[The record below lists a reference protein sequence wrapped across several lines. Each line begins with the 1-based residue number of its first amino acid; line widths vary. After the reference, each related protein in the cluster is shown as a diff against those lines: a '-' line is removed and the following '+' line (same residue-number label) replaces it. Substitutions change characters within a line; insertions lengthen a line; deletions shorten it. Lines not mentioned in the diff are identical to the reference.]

1 MCAMSALLSTAVAA
15 AIAAPQ
21 AAQPSFHFMQIEQVI
36 AGVNGDTT
44 AQAIQLRMR
53 FQFQCFFGNGA
64 RLRVHDAAGANPIIL
79 AELDLDLPGCAMGDR
94 VVVATPGFARH
105 TDPVLVPDFVI
116 DTPIPESY
124 FAAGSLTFEDAA
136 GTEVYWRLSWGG
148 DGYTGDT
155 GGALINDADGEFGPS
170 WPGPLP
176 ADGLL
181 ALQFQDGAGAQS
193 TANINDYALT
203 PGAAVLTNNAC
214 QRFRL
219 GDPCPWDCA
228 FVACQDIDN
237 EVGIVDF
244 LILLA
249 AWGMSDLDCDFDGG
263 GIGITDLLEL
273 LAHWGPCE

>member
-1 MCAMSALLSTAVAA
+1 MGAMNALLSTAVAA
-15 AIAAPQ
+15 AMAAPQ
-21 AAQPSFHFMQIEQVI
+21 AAQPSFHFMQIDQVI
-36 AGVNGDTT
+36 GGVNGDTT

-79 AELDLDLPGCAMGDR
+79 AQLDQDLPGCATGDS
-94 VVVATPGFARH
+94 VLIATPAFASH
-105 TDPVLVPDFVI
+105 TVPVVVPDFVI

-136 GTEVYWRLSWGG
+136 GTQVYWRLSWGG
-148 DGYTGDT
+148 DEYTGDT
-155 GGALINDADGEFGPS
+155 SGAAINDDDGEFGPP

-176 ADGLL
+176 ADGLQ
-181 ALQFQDGAGAQS
+181 ALQFQGGTES
-193 TANINDYALT
+193 TANVDDYALT
-203 PGAAVLTNNAC
+203 PGAAVFTNNGC
-214 QRFRL
+214 ERFRL
-219 GDPCPWDCA
+219 GDPCPWDCG
-228 FVACQDIDN
+228 FFACQDFDN

-249 AWGMSDLDCDFDGG
+249 SWGETDLACDFDGG

-273 LAHWGPCE
+273 LAHWGPCD